1 MAETIIIDVRTN
13 YQDNMSPQIEASAK
27 ALDRLEE
34 SLQRVN
40 KMMNSLN
47 GSPLFDMPN
56 GGKMQASFDIQDN
69 ASKKLDTIM
78 RGVKTLS
85 GIGTIKF
92 GIEILDKVT
101 QPLQMVLG
109 QLKGLGNEMLTRGW
123 SRVVNID
130 KAKAKLKGLGNSAE
144 AITEISNN
152 ALAAVNGTAYG
163 LDEAVTAAASA
174 VAAGLKPGKDLEKYL
189 VDIADLAGIAGT
201 SMGDMG
207 NIMNAVVTT
216 GKAQNDTLQRLAERG
231 LPVYQWLAKTMGT
244 TEDQITAMAKNGEI
258 GITQLQAAVEENIHG
273 AAQAMGDA
281 TITGVID
288 NIHAAYAK
296 IGEALIGASDD
307 QKSLA
312 GQAHEFL
319 LAYKTDLN
327 TVKGPLK
334 EVGETL
340 GNFVGQIRPQ
350 AIAFMDKAFAG
361 LVDRIQDLNSVM
373 NSQEFQNADLL
384 GKFKIAWDTVIG
396 DPLSKWW
403 DTKGHDLFIG
413 KANALGEDIGSGLS
427 TIMKGI
433 FGLNSGDMEL
443 ANQATTIG
451 AGFAQGFL
459 HGFDGSGV
467 AKAIADSIAN
477 ALKSVFS
484 SLVDGKL
491 SGTSILNGLLLGFG
505 GKNLMGGIKTLS
517 GLFGGKGLGNIFTG
531 GGVANVTTAAT
542 GMERYAA
549 ALGRVSALSTAHGGL
564 VDEGDNIYDI
574 DRFLTAPKPHAG
586 IPVANAAAFSVA
598 ALAVAGGI
606 KDLVTASKQNT
617 EIQKRATKTS
627 GWSRLGA
634 VGVGAAAGAVAGPLG
649 ALFGAAT
656 GGLISLFMG
665 NELKRHAEDT
675 NKSLER
681 LTKGTDEYAKATD
694 YAQRHMATLSITT
707 DQVNSAVEKVYGTQN
722 AFVHGNSQIVEGQNY
737 FTQANT
743 SAQNVEGM
751 NTQMQ
756 NGISLTQEQADTYG
770 QQVMSAMDN
779 SLSSVMSYGA
789 GMLENFGTFQSAGG
803 NVADL
808 EAQANAEYS
817 KQFKSTKEKL
827 EKNQEE
833 VKGLYDSYTKGDIT
847 LDEFA
852 KKATPFV
859 ADSTQLASEFTS
871 MQSSMQKAASV
882 SSMGNFDAD
891 SVEKMSEAF
900 KQMDE
905 ANSEQYRTASTNA
918 KLGYAKA
925 FGLGSDEYAQLA
937 KNADIQT
944 FINQSRE
951 RVDSLSQLNGMID
964 DALGSDLGSY
974 INNAD
979 SWYKAMSNLENDAT
993 TFTAVGTGTQSIGEA
1008 MNLQLNRNKQYSGLQ
1023 ASAQDYGASIA
1034 GWVDEVKTSI
1044 NQMKTEGMEVPQS
1057 MMESYKSGIE
1067 IMAAAGYSN
1076 AMVQQQA
1083 FRLIQDVND
1092 ENSQYHDEAVDMV
1105 GKILSDTDHYFR
1117 NENVEQAFTEALK
1130 FAMTDTTDQE
1140 YKGLQKQATH
1150 EFSKKESEKTGTTD
1164 KTQEYEVKHGDTVIG
1179 ILRQL
1184 LGHEPTKED
1193 IQNFQT
1199 ANQKVLDKYSGGDIN
1214 LIFPGEKFT
1223 ISGGK
1228 SGETTEEGFTPGSP
1242 QIKSTKKKKPKLGG
1256 KKELPTGNG
1265 IHTFGTNYLTGKPW
1279 VENTP
1284 EDIYGAEDKLHNKS
1298 HVGTME
1304 ANIRSKVGLNNQK
1317 PGAGA
1322 VQNDKKQEMIETR
1335 YGENGTLSNGRT
1347 ISSKPETFGQ
1357 AVVGFFGKAGQ
1368 KIEKALNI
1376 PQVSDEYTDGLIKHA
1391 DEVNAKLKEAE
1402 SNTLTK
1408 EEASKLPDAT
1418 SELQQYIDMANGKTT
1433 SAGGNGT
1440 ADQLLVGVGS
1450 GGEVKAPSSSSSGMK
1465 ESFWSSIVTGL
1476 EGWWSGFTLPGFGI
1490 TAQAAEAPTSGA
1502 TVKESTPAAVAPET
1516 MVGVGTTVAPAET
1529 TQQVV
1534 VNQQLTPGSVD
1545 NTQLQSTVQESA
1557 GEPVNVDKPV
1567 NMTLQPTVT
1576 SGVSGVAD
1584 TVSAAASVAAQAS
1597 STTTTANPVVD
1608 ATGVPGMIDATS
1620 VSEAMRAAA
1629 ETPVSATVPVN
1640 AQAAGTVYVPVTVV
1654 PQLNVQSAS
1663 ATVAA
1668 TSGGTGSATVTVG
1681 GVQKKKNG
1689 GLVDSAELTWVGDEG
1704 YPEMIIPFAP
1714 HRRSR
1719 ALELLSQTEDAL
1731 GISKHANGGVVGGML
1746 PSSKSDGENGNSD
1759 AKPKSGGNG
1768 SVSVGNIS
1776 FQINGNGGDVVSQV
1790 QSRASEITEIVT
1802 NALADALEQAYEN
1815 TPYAAG

>member
-130 KAKAKLKGLGNSAE
+130 KAKAKLKGHGNSAE

-1681 GVQKKKNG
+1681 GVQKKANG